1 MKISK
6 LVYYLIF
13 VFTLGL
19 LGSCSMRYGHIPRS
33 HNWGKQT
40 AKKTTGGHYVSP
52 QKDNHVEEEDTST
65 HMFKP
70 KLKLNLKHKLPIKE
84 FSGIDTMFNW
94 KNPQA
99 FVSRKHVDST
109 VNTPAPKKVAGSLTR
124 DSGFLFAALT
134 VINGAAL
141 ATAYYNYMTLAL
153 VIAVG
158 AVAFGYLLSKLV
170 KNISNNR
177 LKPPQYRQRDM
188 YETRRKLKRATGI
201 LFGIAGVLYAIA
213 LLLVNTAAFDA
224 SFGFFLAGTLVL
236 YIALIVGFIYLVAG
250 LF

>member
-1 MKISK
+1 MKISR
-6 LVYYLIF
+6 LIYYLLF
-13 VFTLGL
+13 VFALGMFA
-19 LGSCSMRYGHIPRS
+19 SCSMRYSHIPRS
-33 HNWGKQT
+33 HNWSKQT
-40 AKKTTGGHYVSP
+40 AKKPTGGHYVSP
-52 QKDNHVEEEDTST
+52 QKENHTRLEDTST
-65 HMFKP
+65 FTVKP
-70 KLKLNLKHKLPIKE
+70 KLRLNLKNKLPIKE
-84 FSGIDTMFNW
+84 LSGIDTMLNW
-94 KNPQA
+94 KNPPA
-99 FVSRKHVDST
+99 FVSRHYVDST
-109 VNTPAPKKVAGSLTR
+109 VNTPAPKKVDRSLTK

-170 KNISNNR
+170 KNISDNR

-224 SFGFFLAGTLVL
+224 SFGFFVAGTLVL